1 MRCRCLK
8 KHSYEQKEGNSKFDA
23 FVKLK
28 KIFARVN
35 PNQKYEIIESY
46 KRQGE
51 FVAVTGDG
59 VNDAL
64 ADIEAKNVTVDFDDT
79 VVFDTDIKNVVEN
92 SGRYELTL

>member
-1 MRCRCLK
+1 M
-8 KHSYEQKEGNSKFDA
+8 ENSIKS
-23 FVKLK
+23 
-28 KIFARVN
+28 IN
-35 PNQKYEIIESY
+35 
-46 KRQGE
+46 
-51 FVAVTGDG
+51 G